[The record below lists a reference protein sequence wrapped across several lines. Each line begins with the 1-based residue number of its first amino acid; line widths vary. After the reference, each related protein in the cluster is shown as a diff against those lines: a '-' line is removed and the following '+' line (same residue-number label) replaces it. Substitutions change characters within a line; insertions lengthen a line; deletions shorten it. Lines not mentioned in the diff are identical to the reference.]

1 MVARTSSRMVLESS
15 SGMGRASSRVAPFR
29 RRLGRPSSLARPRLV
44 VRARYEVGREASS
57 ALGAMARLT
66 ARRLSRSLRHAQEA
80 LTQGPFM
87 QDALHR
93 TPFMQDALH
102 AGRPHAEAAH
112 ERPRPPDR
120 AAMRA
125 AGRGPLICVGPD
137 ILTRMSCTRAKLCV
151 LALDI
156 LTARACRSLDGPG
169 KVGLQ
174 SNPLS
179 RTLLRQGH
187 GTLDTRAS
195 FDMVFDARPIIVG
208 TFPFRIHRPRRF
220 RGCGMR

>member
-1 MVARTSSRMVLESS
+1 
-15 SGMGRASSRVAPFR
+15 
-29 RRLGRPSSLARPRLV
+29 LV

-80 LTQGPFM
+80 LTQG
-87 QDALHR
+87 
-93 TPFMQDALH
+93 PFMQDALH

-156 LTARACRSLDGPG
+156 LTARACRSLDGPAR
-169 KVGLQ
+169 LDC
-174 SNPLS
+174 S
-179 RTLLRQGH
+179 RI
-187 GTLDTRAS
+187 
-195 FDMVFDARPIIVG
+195 P
-208 TFPFRIHRPRRF
+208 
-220 RGCGMR
+220 